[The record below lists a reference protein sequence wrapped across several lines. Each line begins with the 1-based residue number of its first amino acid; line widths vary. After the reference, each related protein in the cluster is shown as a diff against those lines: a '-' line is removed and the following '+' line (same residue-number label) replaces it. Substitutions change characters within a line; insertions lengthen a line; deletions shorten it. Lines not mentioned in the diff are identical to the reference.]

1 MEAFPPGPCVPCR
14 NANRL
19 SERKSG
25 FVSSRDND
33 NAVRLKRRR
42 RRRYFNL
49 GGRRCGLHEREAQ
62 TVKGLTTG
70 RFVILVA
77 PWIPVVHANNSSV
90 ALNIELNA
98 VVRFWHDASLCVMDL
113 NSDVSNIA
121 PVGCDLCTVRYKMD
135 ARWLLQSPESSSSFP
150 LTIANLFA
158 EYSNDPTLPIS
169 FVSTSEDHS
178 PLFL

>member
-49 GGRRCGLHEREAQ
+49 AGRRCGLHEREAQ

-77 PWIPVVHANNSSV
+77 PWIPLVHANNSSV
-90 ALNIELNA
+90 ALNIELNV

-135 ARWLLQSPESSSSFP
+135 ARWLLRCGGFNCAHDDSILGPHGTKRTRFIRHIPRKVQVRRGP
-150 LTIANLFA
+150 
-158 EYSNDPTLPIS
+158 
-169 FVSTSEDHS
+169 
-178 PLFL
+178 